1 MEKERQEQEEREREE
16 EEAAMQLLE
25 LQNEVFKAKIAEK
38 MREFGITRGFSLTR
52 TGYLN
57 GNGYLDMSWEDI
69 HLAIKLEQR
78 LNEDAILKENF
89 QENLRCVKVRDK
101 WFVAGKNRHS
111 GKITILGLRDPD
123 TVDQITGVPKNNA
136 LELQDTPE

>member
-1 MEKERQEQEEREREE
+1 
-16 EEAAMQLLE
+16 
-25 LQNEVFKAKIAEK
+25 
-38 MREFGITRGFSLTR
+38 MREFGITRGFGITR

-57 GNGYLDMSWEDI
+57 GNGYLDMSWEDV
-69 HLAIKLEQR
+69 HLAIKVEQR

-123 TVDQITGVPKNNA
+123 TVDQITGVPKSDA
-136 LELQDTPE
+136 LELQDTHE